1 MVRVTFFVGAGYRV
15 KATEKRKRGA
25 GKGRKERVGRPLVD
39 RDDRR

>member
-15 KATEKRKRGA
+15 KATEKGKRA